1 MEEISKQFYLN
12 GCMQSRLKQTEVYS
26 KFMTSL
32 KSIFDN
38 NLKDGFELKQK
49 YAYSED
55 LTKASDEGI
64 FSGILKAGVFDS
76 EALKRLIRSYGS
88 GVAKPRYTNVARGGI
103 ISLLGA

>member
-55 LTKASDEGI
+55 LRPNVYDY
-64 FSGILKAGVFDS
+64 DS
-76 EALKRLIRSYGS
+76 SFID
-88 GVAKPRYTNVARGGI
+88 
-103 ISLLGA
+103 